1 MRLKRT
7 HNCGELTSNN
17 KGEKVRLSGWVEN
30 YRDHGG
36 VAFIDL
42 NDRWGT
48 TQIVFHP
55 DIAGEHHNIAHT
67 LRSQDVITIEGEVST
82 RPEGMANDR
91 LPTGEIE
98 VYIKDFELLNKSKTP
113 PFDINHGGD
122 TNQEVLL
129 KHRYLDLRSRRL
141 QKNMIF
147 RSDLTNKIRNYFND
161 KEFVEIETPILT
173 RATPEGA
180 RDYLVPSR
188 TQKGS
193 FFALP
198 QSPQLFKQALMVSGY
213 DRYFQI
219 ARCFR
224 DEDLRA
230 DRQPEFTQ
238 VDLEMSFVDQDDVMA
253 VVEGLFARLMKDL
266 FNKELK
272 LPLNRISF
280 DQSMLDYGC
289 DAPDMR
295 FDLKIKDLSDVFV
308 NTGFSVFKNAVK
320 NGGAV
325 RSINLKGAVDNL
337 SRKDLDEMTPF
348 AAKYKAKGVAWI
360 KMTQEGPQSPI
371 VKFFSEEESA
381 ELYKRMDAK
390 VGDVLIFLADKE
402 EVVCQSLAALRLE
415 MGRKLGLI
423 DDNELNFNWVV
434 DFPMFGK
441 DHKARPTSL
450 HHPFTAPKVE
460 HLDLLED
467 DVYAV
472 KTNAY
477 DLVLNGCEVGGGSI
491 RIHQKDVQEKVFRIL
506 GIDEEEAKDKFGF
519 LLESLQYGAP
529 PHGGLA
535 LGLDRMVMLF
545 LNTPSLRDV
554 IAFPKTQKATCLMTE
569 APGQVD
575 EEQLEE
581 LAIISTVEDEEM

>member
-1 MRLKRT
+1 MKLKRT
-7 HNCGELTSNN
+7 HNCGELTNN
-17 KGEKVRLSGWVEN
+17 NNGETVRLSGWVEN

-55 DIAGEHHNIAHT
+55 EIAGDHHKIAHT
-67 LRSQDVITIEGEVST
+67 LRSQDVISIEGDVSA
-82 RPEGMANDR
+82 RPDGMANDR

-147 RSDLTNKIRNYFND
+147 RSELTNNIRNYFND
-161 KEFVEIETPILT
+161 QEFVEIETPILT

-253 VVEGLFARLMKDL
+253 MTEGLFKGLMKDL
-266 FNKELK
+266 FNKDLK

-280 DQSMLDYGC
+280 DQAMLEYGC

-295 FDLKIKDLSDVFV
+295 FDLKIKDLSDIFV

-320 NGGAV
+320 KGGAV
-325 RSINLKGAVDNL
+325 RSINLKGGVEQL

-348 AAKYKAKGVAWI
+348 AAKFKAKGVAWI
-360 KMTQEGPQSPI
+360 KMTEEGPQSPI

-381 ELYKRMDAK
+381 ELYKRMDAQ

-402 EVVCQSLAALRLE
+402 DVVCQSLAALRVE
-415 MGRKLGLI
+415 MGKKLGLI
-423 DDNELNFNWVV
+423 DENELNFNWVV

-450 HHPFTAPKVE
+450 HHPFTAPKTE
-460 HLDLLED
+460 DLDLMDD

-491 RIHQKDVQEKVFRIL
+491 RIHEKDVQEKVFRIL

-519 LLESLQYGAP
+519 LLESLQFGAP

-545 LNTPSLRDV
+545 LGTPSLRDV

-569 APGQVD
+569 APGAVD

-581 LAIISTVEDEEM
+581 LSIISTFDDELN

>member
-7 HNCGELTSNN
+7 HNCGELTNN
-17 KGEKVRLSGWVEN
+17 NNGNTVRLSGWVEN

-55 DIAGEHHNIAHT
+55 DIAGEFHKIAHT
-67 LRSQDVITIEGEVST
+67 LRSQDVITIEGEVT
-82 RPEGMANDR
+82 ARPEGMANDR

-147 RSDLTNKIRNYFND
+147 RSELTNKIRNYFND

-238 VDLEMSFVDQDDVMA
+238 VDLEMSFVDQDDVMG
-253 VVEGLFARLMKDL
+253 VIEGLFKGLMKDL
-266 FNKELK
+266 FGRELK

-280 DQSMLDYGC
+280 DQAMLDYGC

-295 FDLKIKDLSDVFV
+295 FDLKIKDLSDIFV
-308 NTGFSVFKNAVK
+308 NTGFSVFRNAVK

-325 RSINLKGAVDNL
+325 RSINLKGGVEKL

-348 AAKYKAKGVAWI
+348 SAKFKAKGVAWI
-360 KMTQEGPQSPI
+360 KMTEEGPQSPI

-381 ELYKRMDAK
+381 ELYKRMDAQM
-390 VGDVLIFLADKE
+390 GDILIFLADKE

-415 MGRKLGLI
+415 MGKKLGLI
-423 DDNELNFNWVV
+423 DENELNFNWVV

-450 HHPFTAPKVE
+450 HHPFTAPKAE

-491 RIHQKDVQEKVFRIL
+491 RIHEKDVQEKVFRIL
-506 GIDEEEAKDKFGF
+506 GIDEAEAKDKFGF
-519 LLESLQYGAP
+519 LLESLEYGAP

-569 APGQVD
+569 APGSVD

-581 LAIISTVEDEEM
+581 LAIVSTVEEEL

>member
-7 HNCGELTSNN
+7 HNCGELTNNN
-17 KGEKVRLSGWVEN
+17 KEETIRLSGWVEN

-48 TQIVFHP
+48 TQVVFHP
-55 DIAGEHHNIAHT
+55 DIAGDHHKIAQT
-67 LRSQDVITIEGEVST
+67 LRSQDVITIEGKVSE

-91 LPTGEIE
+91 LSTGDIE
-98 VYIKDFELLNKSKTP
+98 VYVSDFELLNKSKTP

-147 RSDLTNKIRNYFND
+147 RSELTNKIRNYFND
-161 KEFVEIETPILT
+161 NQFVEIETPILT

-238 VDLEMSFVDQDDVMA
+238 VDLEMSFVDQEDVMTMT
-253 VVEGLFARLMKDL
+253 EGLMAQLMRDL
-266 FNKELK
+266 FKKELE
-272 LPLNRISF
+272 LPLNRITF

-295 FDLKIKDLSDVFV
+295 FELKIKDLSDVFV

-325 RSINLKGAVDNL
+325 RSINLKGGVEQL
-337 SRKDLDEMTPF
+337 SRKDLDDMTPF

-360 KMTQEGPQSPI
+360 KMTEEGPQSPI

-381 ELYKRMDAK
+381 ELYKRMDAQE
-390 VGDVLIFLADKE
+390 GDVLIFLADKE
-402 EVVCQSLAALRLE
+402 DVVCQSLAALRLE
-415 MGRKLGLI
+415 MGKKLNLI
-423 DDNELNFNWVV
+423 DERELNFNWVV

-441 DHKARPTSL
+441 DHKAKPTSL

-460 HLDLLED
+460 HLDLMNE
-467 DVYAV
+467 DVYSV

-491 RIHQKDVQEKVFRIL
+491 RIHEKDVQEKVFRIL

-519 LLESLQYGAP
+519 LLESLEYGAP

-569 APGQVD
+569 APGSVD
-575 EEQLEE
+575 EEQLED
-581 LAIISTVEDEEM
+581 LSIVSTVENDEE

>member
-7 HNCGELTSNN
+7 HNCGELTNN
-17 KGEKVRLSGWVEN
+17 NNGDTVRLSGWVEN

-55 DIAGEHHNIAHT
+55 DIAGDHHKIAHT
-67 LRSQDVITIEGEVST
+67 LRSQDVITIEGEVSS
-82 RPEGMANDR
+82 RPDGMANDR
-91 LPTGEIE
+91 LATGEIE

-113 PFDINHGGD
+113 PFDINHGED

-147 RSDLTNKIRNYFND
+147 RSELTNKIRNYFND
-161 KEFVEIETPILT
+161 QEFVEIETPILT

-238 VDLEMSFVDQDDVMA
+238 VDLEMSFVDQDDVMG
-253 VVEGLFARLMKDL
+253 VIEGLFAGLMKDL
-266 FNKELK
+266 FDKDLK
-272 LPLNRISF
+272 LPLNRIPF
-280 DQSMLDYGC
+280 DQAMLDYGC

-325 RSINLKGAVDNL
+325 RSINLKGGVEQL
-337 SRKDLDEMTPF
+337 SRKDL
-348 AAKYKAKGVAWI
+348 I
-360 KMTQEGPQSPI
+360 S
-371 VKFFSEEESA
+371 
-381 ELYKRMDAK
+381 
-390 VGDVLIFLADKE
+390 
-402 EVVCQSLAALRLE
+402 
-415 MGRKLGLI
+415 
-423 DDNELNFNWVV
+423 
-434 DFPMFGK
+434 
-441 DHKARPTSL
+441 
-450 HHPFTAPKVE
+450 
-460 HLDLLED
+460 
-467 DVYAV
+467 
-472 KTNAY
+472 
-477 DLVLNGCEVGGGSI
+477 
-491 RIHQKDVQEKVFRIL
+491 
-506 GIDEEEAKDKFGF
+506 
-519 LLESLQYGAP
+519 GASQP
-529 PHGGLA
+529 
-535 LGLDRMVMLF
+535 
-545 LNTPSLRDV
+545 
-554 IAFPKTQKATCLMTE
+554 
-569 APGQVD
+569 
-575 EEQLEE
+575 
-581 LAIISTVEDEEM
+581 

>member
-7 HNCGELTSNN
+7 HNCGELTNN
-17 KGEKVRLSGWVEN
+17 NNGSTVRLSGWVEN

-55 DIAGEHHNIAHT
+55 DIAGDHHAIAHT
-67 LRSQDVITIEGEVST
+67 LRSQDVITIEGKVST
-82 RPEGMANDR
+82 RPEGMSNSR
-91 LPTGEIE
+91 ISTGDIE
-98 VYIKDFELLNKSKTP
+98 VYISDFELLNKSKTP
-113 PFDINHGGD
+113 PFDINHGAD

-141 QKNMIF
+141 QKNLIF
-147 RSDLTNKIRNYFND
+147 RSELTNKIRNYFND

-188 TQKGS
+188 TQKGR

-238 VDLEMSFVDQDDVMA
+238 VDLEMSFVDQDDVMG
-253 VVEGLFARLMKDL
+253 VIEGLFSVLMKDL
-266 FNKELK
+266 FNKDLK
-272 LPLNRISF
+272 LPLNRIPF
-280 DQSMLDYGC
+280 DQAMLDYGC

-325 RSINLKGAVDNL
+325 RSINLKGGVDKL
-337 SRKDLDEMTPF
+337 SRKDLDEMTSF
-348 AAKYKAKGVAWI
+348 VEKFKAKGVAWI
-360 KMTQEGPQSPI
+360 KMTEEGPQSPI

-381 ELYKRMDAK
+381 ELYKRMDART
-390 VGDVLIFLADKE
+390 GDVLIFLADKE
-402 EVVCQSLAALRLE
+402 EIVCQSLAALRLE

-423 DDNELNFNWVV
+423 DDSILDFNWVV

-441 DHKARPTSL
+441 DHKAKPTSL
-450 HHPFTAPKVE
+450 HHPFTAPKTE
-460 HLDLLED
+460 HIELMDT

-491 RIHQKDVQEKVFRIL
+491 RIHEKDIQEKVFRIL

-519 LLESLQYGAP
+519 LLDSLQYGAP

-569 APGQVD
+569 APGSVD
-575 EEQLEE
+575 DEQLEE
-581 LAIISTVEDEEM
+581 LAIASTYEEE

>member
-7 HNCGELTSNN
+7 HNCGELTNN
-17 KGEKVRLSGWVEN
+17 NNGETVRLSGWVEN

-55 DIAGEHHNIAHT
+55 DIAGEHHKIAQT
-67 LRSQDVITIEGEVST
+67 LRSQDVISIEGKVSE
-82 RPEGMANDR
+82 RPEGMANNR
-91 LPTGEIE
+91 LSTGDIE
-98 VYIKDFELLNKSKTP
+98 VYTSDFELLNKSKTP

-147 RSDLTNKIRNYFND
+147 RSELTNKIRNYFND
-161 KEFVEIETPILT
+161 NQFVEIETPILT

-238 VDLEMSFVDQDDVMA
+238 VDLEMSFVDQEDVMA
-253 VVEGLFARLMKDL
+253 MTEGLMAQLMKDL
-266 FNKELK
+266 FKKELK
-272 LPLNRISF
+272 LPLNRISY
-280 DQSMLDYGC
+280 DQAMVDYGC

-295 FDLKIKDLSDVFV
+295 FELKIKDLSDIFV

-325 RSINLKGAVDNL
+325 RSINLKEGVAQL

-348 AAKYKAKGVAWI
+348 ASKFKAKGVAWI
-360 KMTQEGPQSPI
+360 KMTEEGPQSPI

-381 ELYKRMDAK
+381 ELYKRMDAQ

-415 MGRKLGLI
+415 MGKKLDLI
-423 DDNELNFNWVV
+423 DENELNFNWVV

-441 DHKARPTSL
+441 DHKAKPTSL

-460 HLDLLED
+460 HLDLMND
-467 DVYAV
+467 DVYSV

-491 RIHQKDVQEKVFRIL
+491 RIHEKDIQEKVFRIL

-519 LLESLQYGAP
+519 LLEALEYGAP

-545 LNTPSLRDV
+545 LKTPSLRDV

-569 APGQVD
+569 APGSVD
-575 EEQLEE
+575 DEQLEE
-581 LAIISTVEDEEM
+581 LAIVSTVEDDDE

>member
-7 HNCGELTSNN
+7 ENCGELTADNIGST
-17 KGEKVRLSGWVEN
+17 VSLSGWVEN

-55 DIAGEHHNIAHT
+55 DIAGEHHKIAHT
-67 LRSQDVITIEGEVST
+67 LRSQDVISIEGKVSA
-82 RPEGMANDR
+82 RPDGMANNR
-91 LPTGEIE
+91 LPTGDIEI
-98 VYIKDFELLNKSKTP
+98 YISDFELLNKSKTP

-122 TNQEVLL
+122 ASPELRL

-161 KEFVEIETPILT
+161 KDFVEIETPILT

-188 TQKGS
+188 TNKGS

-238 VDLEMSFVDQDDVMA
+238 IDLEMSFVDQDDVMGII
-253 VVEGLFARLMKDL
+253 EELFSGLMKDL
-266 FNKELK
+266 FQKELK

-280 DQSMLDYGC
+280 DQSMLEYGC
-289 DAPDMR
+289 DAPDLR
-295 FDLKIKDLSDVFV
+295 FDLKIKDLSDIFI
-308 NTGFSVFKNAVK
+308 NTGFSVFKNALK
-320 NGGAV
+320 NGGTV
-325 RSINLKGAVDNL
+325 RSINLKKGVEKL
-337 SRKDLDEMTPF
+337 SRKDLDDMTPF
-348 AAKYKAKGVAWI
+348 AAKYKAKGVAWV
-360 KMTQEGPQSPI
+360 KMTEEGPQSPI
-371 VKFFSEEESA
+371 IKFFNEEESA
-381 ELYKRMDAK
+381 ELYKRMDAQT
-390 VGDVLIFLADKE
+390 GDILIFLADKE
-402 EVVCQSLAALRLE
+402 DVVCQSLAALRLE

-423 DDNELNFNWVV
+423 NEEELCFTWIV

-450 HHPFTAPKVE
+450 HHPFTAPKTE
-460 HLDLLED
+460 DLELLES

-491 RIHQKDVQEKVFRIL
+491 RIHEKDIQEKVFRIL
-506 GIDEEEAKDKFGF
+506 GIDEEKAKDKFGF
-519 LLESLQYGAP
+519 LLDSLQYGAP

-545 LNTPSLRDV
+545 LKTPSLRDV

-569 APGQVD
+569 APGLVD

-581 LAIISTVEDEEM
+581 LAIVSTVNDDI